1 MLREEIDGNDE
12 ISVKHQNSTLN
23 YEINSDS
30 KGRLRQK
37 SKDKSIFFVKK
48 HPEHLQDRLRHNT
61 TDEDV
66 VFA

>member
-30 KGRLRQK
+30 KDRLRQK
-37 SKDKSIFFVKK
+37 SKDKSIFFFIN